1 MAATGTAGIGIQAVA
16 LSGQNGYSTALIRG
30 DLLGSAVGTA
40 DAASVSVTNAL
51 TYASIGGQA
60 NGALG
65 LTSLSIRS
73 DIIADTS
80 STGLG
85 SGFLTQDLATGLL
98 RPLNQT
104 TELLSSTAGLT
115 LATKAQNVGLSSA
128 SARQSIGGSVQL
140 NSLTLLA
147 GGNLTGVAGTPSTAV
162 VTVNSSGILALAS
175 SAISVPQIQSQ
186 GITMYIHVVGAGT
199 ALTLNGSISNTTQG
213 LVKAGDGSLVFAAP
227 QYFTGVNGTNGLVI
241 NGGTVQL
248 AGGRNTVLAY
258 TSGTGA
264 VLQTLVANA
273 GTLDLNG
280 NSQAFERLQSANIL
294 PGGGGVI
301 TNTAGTAATL
311 TLASTAST
319 TFGGAINGNLNLLR
333 IGTGTQTF
341 SNALGFTGV
350 ANIGGA
356 VTLTDQATLSAASAI
371 NLNGSTG
378 TLILDNRG
386 MFGNAARIGTVPV
399 TLNGGKLC
407 FQSTIV
413 QNDAQSVGSVTVG
426 AGAGTLDVTLYNTTA
441 SAGSATLTVASLAQ
455 NAGGT
460 LNFSSS
466 GAGALG
472 APLSSDISTGYVQG
486 GFVASPTSSPRIVIT
501 SAPTVTNGII
511 GGWATVGGTD
521 WATYLAPGSNAGYGG
536 VIALGT
542 GSIPGFMYSTAALSA
557 GVATDNIN
565 QTGTTALFGITSR
578 TINSFRNAGAAS
590 FNLAGLDQTLTIATG
605 GFLSTVDAQGHRGG
619 RLTAGITAGAS
630 LYLNQGPTGTVAIQ
644 FNLVDNA
651 AGTVNLVKAGAGTVV
666 IGVSPI
672 GYSQST
678 TTAANTMTVT
688 STANYAVGLGF
699 NNAVNGIAVGNII
712 TGITSGTVLTLDAN
726 VGTGAATPNSA
737 YALLPTYKQVLNSS
751 YISLGSAP
759 VSGTIFALTVPA
771 GTVVYPGMPVTTA
784 AGSTGAL
791 AGTVVSVS
799 GTTVN
804 ILPSAAGTAGATRL
818 IFAPVVAATAS
829 ASNLTTGSSTVTIP
843 ANVTGLNVGQGVSGT
858 GIAAGTYVTAYNAA
872 TGVVTLSAPV
882 TTVAATSA
890 LTFAAPTIQSVIGN
904 VTNASATV
912 TVASNANM
920 FVGQPVTGAGI
931 PQGTTVAAISGTTGV
946 TLSNNA
952 TASTTGNLFF
962 GLAPLGLNTPAAATA
977 TAVTTL
983 VLQNAAGVVVGQSV
997 TGAGIPV
1004 GATVTAVSGNN
1015 VTLSAATNAAIT
1027 AGTSIAFGAPLGTMY
1042 SNTYSGTTYVNAG
1055 TLQLGNSGTGT
1066 GGILGA
1072 RCYRVTWS

>member
-1 MAATGTAGIGIQAVA
+1 MGINSVIADNSGLPLNVIFSSINGSTFELFNTNSYTGTTYVNSSILNLRNPNDAAIPGNLVITGGANSGNDNLQYTQAVARLQYNQQVGSLLAPVDVTVRGTAFFDLNGYTQTVNNLILQQPGGSYGNIGAQVGTGVGALTILGQISSNNILAIAGVPTINGFINQKGNGLAVNVAAPESMPLQIALALNTTLQNTTSLTKTGSGVLGVGGRSLTFTGPIDVNEGTLAISASGAFLGEGSAVVLNESLVKTALDLRGIGSVTVGSGQGSAFIGSLAGTGTLTNFNPTAGATLATGLDNTSTTFTGTITNPFVGGLLSLNKVGTGTFTLGGDSIAAGGNSPNLGTLNVQVGGVTLGGYARASFSTTNVLAGASLVLDSSLVARNNRLGGTFLLGSAAVAAPVSLAGNTYSNATLNVADSTGLFAGMTVTGPGIATGTTIATILGTTLTLSANAATSVAGGTFNFGTARTLNLAGGTVSIVGNTSTAVIESTGTLGLTAAGSTLTLAATGTAGIGIQAVA

-140 NSLTLLA
+140 NSLTLLT

-175 SAISVPQIQSQ
+175 SAISVPQSQSQ
-186 GITMYIHVVGAGT
+186 GRTMDIHVVGAGT
-199 ALTLNGSISNTTQG
+199 ALTLHGSISNTTQG

-227 QYFTGVNGTNGLVI
+227 QYFTGATGINGLVI

-264 VLQTLVANA
+264 VLQTLIANA

-294 PGGGGVI
+294 PGGGGII
-301 TNTAGTAATL
+301 TNTAGTVATL
-311 TLASTAST
+311 TLASTVST

-371 NLNGSTG
+371 NLNGSAG

-399 TLNGGKLC
+399 TLNGGKLS

-413 QNDAQSVGSVTVG
+413 QNDAQSVGAVTVG

-455 NAGGT
+455 NTGGT

-472 APLSSDISTGYVQG
+472 SPLSSESSTGYVQG
-486 GFVASPTSSPRIVIT
+486 GFVASPTSAPRIVFT
-501 SAPTVTNGII
+501 AAPTLTNGII
-511 GGWATVGGTD
+511 GGWATVGTD
-521 WATYLAPGSNAGYGG
+521 WAT
-536 VIALGT
+536 
-542 GSIPGFMYSTAALSA
+542 
-557 GVATDNIN
+557 
-565 QTGTTALFGITSR
+565 
-578 TINSFRNAGAAS
+578 
-590 FNLAGLDQTLTIATG
+590 
-605 GFLSTVDAQGHRGG
+605 
-619 RLTAGITAGAS
+619 
-630 LYLNQGPTGTVAIQ
+630 
-644 FNLVDNA
+644 
-651 AGTVNLVKAGAGTVV
+651 
-666 IGVSPI
+666 
-672 GYSQST
+672 
-678 TTAANTMTVT
+678 
-688 STANYAVGLGF
+688 
-699 NNAVNGIAVGNII
+699 
-712 TGITSGTVLTLDAN
+712 
-726 VGTGAATPNSA
+726 
-737 YALLPTYKQVLNSS
+737 
-751 YISLGSAP
+751 
-759 VSGTIFALTVPA
+759 
-771 GTVVYPGMPVTTA
+771 
-784 AGSTGAL
+784 
-791 AGTVVSVS
+791 
-799 GTTVN
+799 
-804 ILPSAAGTAGATRL
+804 
-818 IFAPVVAATAS
+818 
-829 ASNLTTGSSTVTIP
+829 
-843 ANVTGLNVGQGVSGT
+843 
-858 GIAAGTYVTAYNAA
+858 
-872 TGVVTLSAPV
+872 
-882 TTVAATSA
+882 
-890 LTFAAPTIQSVIGN
+890 
-904 VTNASATV
+904 
-912 TVASNANM
+912 
-920 FVGQPVTGAGI
+920 
-931 PQGTTVAAISGTTGV
+931 
-946 TLSNNA
+946 
-952 TASTTGNLFF
+952 
-962 GLAPLGLNTPAAATA
+962 
-977 TAVTTL
+977 
-983 VLQNAAGVVVGQSV
+983 
-997 TGAGIPV
+997 
-1004 GATVTAVSGNN
+1004 
-1015 VTLSAATNAAIT
+1015 
-1027 AGTSIAFGAPLGTMY
+1027 
-1042 SNTYSGTTYVNAG
+1042 
-1055 TLQLGNSGTGT
+1055 
-1066 GGILGA
+1066 
-1072 RCYRVTWS
+1072 

>member
-1 MAATGTAGIGIQAVA
+1 MADSTGLFAGMTVTGPGIATGTTIATILGTTLTLSANAATSVAGGTFNFGTARTLNLAGGTVSIVGNYSTAVIESTGTLGLTAAGSTLTLAATGTAGIGIQAVA

-407 FQSTIV
+407 FPV
-413 QNDAQSVGSVTVG
+413 DHRPKRCAVRW
-426 AGAGTLDVTLYNTTA
+426 
-441 SAGSATLTVASLAQ
+441 
-455 NAGGT
+455 
-460 LNFSSS
+460 
-466 GAGALG
+466 LG
-472 APLSSDISTGYVQG
+472 YRRRRCRHPRRHPLQYHRFG
-486 GFVASPTSSPRIVIT
+486 GFCDPH
-501 SAPTVTNGII
+501 
-511 GGWATVGGTD
+511 
-521 WATYLAPGSNAGYGG
+521 
-536 VIALGT
+536 
-542 GSIPGFMYSTAALSA
+542 
-557 GVATDNIN
+557 
-565 QTGTTALFGITSR
+565 
-578 TINSFRNAGAAS
+578 
-590 FNLAGLDQTLTIATG
+590 G
-605 GFLSTVDAQGHRGG
+605 GFARPECGRHAELLVVRRGRPRCPAFLGYLHRLRAGWFRRLADFLPAHRHHERPDGH
-619 RLTAGITAGAS
+619 
-630 LYLNQGPTGTVAIQ
+630 
-644 FNLVDNA
+644 
-651 AGTVNLVKAGAGTVV
+651 
-666 IGVSPI
+666 
-672 GYSQST
+672 
-678 TTAANTMTVT
+678 
-688 STANYAVGLGF
+688 
-699 NNAVNGIAVGNII
+699 
-712 TGITSGTVLTLDAN
+712 
-726 VGTGAATPNSA
+726 
-737 YALLPTYKQVLNSS
+737 
-751 YISLGSAP
+751 
-759 VSGTIFALTVPA
+759 
-771 GTVVYPGMPVTTA
+771 
-784 AGSTGAL
+784 
-791 AGTVVSVS
+791 
-799 GTTVN
+799 
-804 ILPSAAGTAGATRL
+804 
-818 IFAPVVAATAS
+818 
-829 ASNLTTGSSTVTIP
+829 
-843 ANVTGLNVGQGVSGT
+843 
-858 GIAAGTYVTAYNAA
+858 
-872 TGVVTLSAPV
+872 
-882 TTVAATSA
+882 
-890 LTFAAPTIQSVIGN
+890 
-904 VTNASATV
+904 
-912 TVASNANM
+912 
-920 FVGQPVTGAGI
+920 
-931 PQGTTVAAISGTTGV
+931 
-946 TLSNNA
+946 
-952 TASTTGNLFF
+952 
-962 GLAPLGLNTPAAATA
+962 
-977 TAVTTL
+977 
-983 VLQNAAGVVVGQSV
+983 
-997 TGAGIPV
+997 
-1004 GATVTAVSGNN
+1004 
-1015 VTLSAATNAAIT
+1015 
-1027 AGTSIAFGAPLGTMY
+1027 
-1042 SNTYSGTTYVNAG
+1042 
-1055 TLQLGNSGTGT
+1055 
-1066 GGILGA
+1066 
-1072 RCYRVTWS
+1072 